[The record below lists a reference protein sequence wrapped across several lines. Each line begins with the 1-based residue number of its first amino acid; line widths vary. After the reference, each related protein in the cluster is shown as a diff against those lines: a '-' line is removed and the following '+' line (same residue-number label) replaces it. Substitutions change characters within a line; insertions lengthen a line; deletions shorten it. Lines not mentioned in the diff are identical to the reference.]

1 MPDTADHAWL
11 PGCSGRERPVV
22 VVINPGRV
30 VPVVPG
36 VPKSVSP
43 RSLVIDDSLVI
54 SDTNDQEL
62 EDDSGDDEPPPKHVW
77 LRLAAWDS

>member
-1 MPDTADHAWL
+1 
-11 PGCSGRERPVV
+11 
-22 VVINPGRV
+22 
-30 VPVVPG
+30 
-36 VPKSVSP
+36 
-43 RSLVIDDSLVI
+43 VIDDSLVI